1 MKVSSTLQVIGN
13 SVNGPRSVPS
23 IESFPDRP
31 GAAADSLPADGN
43 YGNRMSGVAQA
54 APSENASRIRRSI
67 AYMVGHLNQPLQVST
82 LAAQASVSTSHFFAL
97 FKRQMGAAPIDYF
110 IRLRM
115 NHARKLLDSTRSSVK
130 EIAAT
135 MGYDDPFYFSRV
147 FKSVHHV
154 APAEYRRRNE
164 SAKTLSP
171 SENGRCLAGL
181 AFSSPPNLPKGPRLS
196 FSKQTYV

>member
-1 MKVSSTLQVIGN
+1 MKLSSIDPVPIAGN
-13 SVNGPRSVPS
+13 HVNGPRSIQSV
-23 IESFPDRP
+23 ESFRDGP
-31 GAAADSLPADGN
+31 AAVAELVPACGGSGKGN
-43 YGNRMSGVAQA
+43 LMSTAVAQVT
-54 APSENASRIRRSI
+54 PSEDVSRIRRSI
-67 AYMVGHLNQPLQVST
+67 AYMLEHLNQPLQVST

-115 NHARKLLDSTRSSVK
+115 DHARKLLDSTRSSVK

-147 FKSVHHV
+147 FKSVHHM

-164 SAKTLSP
+164 SAKALSQ
-171 SENGRCLAGL
+171 SENGRCMGRLG
-181 AFSSPPNLPKGPRLS
+181 FSSPPNLVQGPRLS
-196 FSKQTYV
+196 F